1 MGRPELYLSIKK
13 RANRVYY
20 RSVKTAHESRLPQHA
35 REKGHSWPKSKNKP
49 KRNAFTKPEQKLS
62 FSTLNSLGL

>member
-1 MGRPELYLSIKK
+1 MSTTPYYFLMHGQELCLSIKK

-35 REKGHSWPKSKNKP
+35 REKGHSGPKSKNKP
-49 KRNAFTKPEQKLS
+49 K
-62 FSTLNSLGL
+62 